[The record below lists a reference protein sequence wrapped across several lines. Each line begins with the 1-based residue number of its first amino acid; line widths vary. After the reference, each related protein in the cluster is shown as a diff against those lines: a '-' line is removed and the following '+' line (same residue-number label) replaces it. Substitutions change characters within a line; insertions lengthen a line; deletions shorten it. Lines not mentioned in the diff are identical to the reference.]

1 MPSSLLSLI
10 SEGHSPPHAF
20 SSASPKQGS
29 RTHFNTSE
37 SLYTTDSQA
46 AAVMYIS
53 EQPLLWGVCL
63 RGVLLRRRLTQ
74 FDVNLDTCFSYLRL
88 NCLMGKNVDFK
99 AHWILG
105 CYSSTDLVRNSNFF
119 LGCRKRQPTIMQRP
133 ILNSYW
139 LNIEIIPGSQTIN
152 QP

>member
-53 EQPLLWGVCL
+53 EQPLLWGV
-63 RGVLLRRRLTQ
+63 RGGA
-74 FDVNLDTCFSYLRL
+74 CGGS
-88 NCLMGKNVDFK
+88 
-99 AHWILG
+99 
-105 CYSSTDLVRNSNFF
+105 
-119 LGCRKRQPTIMQRP
+119 
-133 ILNSYW
+133 
-139 LNIEIIPGSQTIN
+139 IEEAIN
-152 QP
+152 TV